1 MYITPAK
8 KKYLTAIERLQNT
21 AEGLK
26 AVTLAQ
32 YLGVSKPSV
41 SIMLRQLEKDGL
53 VCISITEGNRVPHLS
68 AAGENA
74 VHQIEKHCRVLE
86 KMLRFFGVPAASAKK
101 DALSLEPY
109 LSDEAYA
116 SLTIQ

>member
-8 KKYLTAIERLQNT
+8 KKYLTAIKRLQRT
-21 AEGLK
+21 GEELK

-53 VCISITEGNRVPHLS
+53 VSVYTNDKTRIPRLS
-68 AAGENA
+68 PAGENA
-74 VHQIEKHCRVLE
+74 VQQIEKHCRTLE
-86 KMLRFFGVPAASAKK
+86 KMLQFFGVPAASAQR

-109 LSDEAYA
+109 LSDETYA